1 MQTQNAFTKTISK
14 LLLNFLF
21 LEVKGPVYHVTKL
34 AFKGT
39 VRLISRDSPL
49 KEGIASLTTVWCSY
63 RRKAG
68 VYFRVPCDLN
78 TAQLMLLTTVW
89 CSYRRKAGVYFSV
102 PCDLNTAQLL
112 LLITVWCSYR
122 KSRNQI
128 FS

>member
-1 MQTQNAFTKTISK
+1 MQTQNEFTMTISK

-78 TAQLMLLTTVW
+78 TAQL
-89 CSYRRKAGVYFSV
+89 
-102 PCDLNTAQLL
+102 L